1 MLGLF
6 GPKSGKIGV
15 YKAAFIYQG
24 PLKEDFSAGSPAINE
39 VVLEGEFCGVRLDRV
54 LGSSA
59 LPHSPATRG
68 CASFP
73 QLCFTSPSAK
83 SLGSPKGPIPP
94 TQAVSTMRFTINGPL
109 LK

>member
-39 VVLEGEFCGVRLDRV
+39 VVLEGEFSEVRQELSKD
-54 LGSSA
+54 
-59 LPHSPATRG
+59 HSFEG
-68 CASFP
+68 CVDLRERESY
-73 QLCFTSPSAK
+73 L
-83 SLGSPKGPIPP
+83 
-94 TQAVSTMRFTINGPL
+94 
-109 LK
+109 

>member
-39 VVLEGEFCGVRLDRV
+39 VVLESHALRV
-54 LGSSA
+54 YSPLMDTPERRAELLLHKILIKEIKPGAKIREIYRKQWSGLKTYESVVEA
-59 LPHSPATRG
+59 LAILSQHG
-68 CASFP
+68 W
-73 QLCFTSPSAK
+73 
-83 SLGSPKGPIPP
+83 
-94 TQAVSTMRFTINGPL
+94 
-109 LK
+109 